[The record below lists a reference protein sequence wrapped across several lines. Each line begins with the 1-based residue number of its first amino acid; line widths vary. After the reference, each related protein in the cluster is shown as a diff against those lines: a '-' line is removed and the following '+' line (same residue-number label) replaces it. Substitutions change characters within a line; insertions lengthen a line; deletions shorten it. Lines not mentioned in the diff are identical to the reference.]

1 MKFIKSIAFTAAL
14 LATSVSASQIE
25 VDLNDDGATSTAAMD
40 YLTVNYSSHTSVDF
54 SAMGNPSVMTY
65 AGVNAIGV
73 NFGFLAAPVIADFG
87 ALVGCP
93 NCGVEN
99 TMSGVPDFLGSGFT
113 SEYNSSG
120 MGLTY
125 GISLTG
131 SLVAGE
137 LVYTGGTLDMYSYD
151 FLAVQADPTTY
162 MPTKLFS
169 TDFVSGGIFA
179 GEQVVRTTIT
189 SIETAG
195 EDTFFLTDFNQ
206 SFEDYLAS
214 TLTDIDLYIVQ
225 TVAAGQLAADIAA
238 ASVDSNLNNGAGKV
252 YVSAAHNAS
261 ITFSVPEPTSIA
273 ILGLGLLG
281 LASTKRRKS

>member
-1 MKFIKSIAFTAAL
+1 MKFIKSIALTTAL

-25 VDLNDDGATSTAAMD
+25 VDLNDNGATSTAAID
-40 YLTVNYSSHTSVDF
+40 YLTVNYSSHTSVDLF
-54 SAMGNPSVMTY
+54 AIGNPSVMTY

-73 NFGFLAAPVIADFG
+73 DFGFLAAPVIADFG

-93 NCGVEN
+93 SCGVEN
-99 TMSGVPDFLGSGFT
+99 TMSGVPNFLGSGFN

-137 LVYTGGTLDMYSYD
+137 LVYTGGTLDMYSYNFMD
-151 FLAVQADPTTY
+151 VSNNPTTY

-195 EDTFFLTDFNQ
+195 ENTFFLTDFNQ

-214 TLTDIDLYIVQ
+214 TLADIDLYIVQ
-225 TVAAGQLAADIAA
+225 TVAAGQLTADIAA
-238 ASVDSNLNNGAGKV
+238 ASVDSNLNDGAGTV
-252 YVSAAHNAS
+252 YVSADHNAS

>member
-1 MKFIKSIAFTAAL
+1 MKFIKSIALTTAL

-25 VDLNDDGATSTAAMD
+25 VDLNDSGATSTAAMD
-40 YLTVNYSSHTSVDF
+40 YLTVNYASHTSVNVV
-54 SAMGNPSVMTY
+54 SKVVTTY

-73 NFGFLAAPVIADFG
+73 DFGFLAAPVIADFG
-87 ALVGCP
+87 SLVGCP
-93 NCGVEN
+93 SCGVEN
-99 TMSGVPDFLGSGFT
+99 TLSGVPDFLGSGFT
-113 SEYNSSG
+113 SEYNTSG

-151 FLAVQADPTTY
+151 FLGASAAPTTY
-162 MPTKLFS
+162 VPTKLFS
-169 TDFVSGGIFA
+169 TDFVSGGVYA

-189 SIETAG
+189 SVEAAG
-195 EDTFFLTDFNQ
+195 EDSFFLTDYNE
-206 SFEDYLAS
+206 SFEDYMARTLA
-214 TLTDIDLYIVQ
+214 DIDLYIVQ
-225 TVAAGQLAADIAA
+225 TVAAGQLGADI
-238 ASVDSNLNNGAGKV
+238 VDALDDDTLNDGFGTV
-252 YVSAAHNAS
+252 YVSAEHNAS